1 MFWEFKKMNSAKSPP
16 WRGVGVG
23 KVKKFIHFFK
33 FLIPSFRVLL
43 VKKSITN
50 VQQ

>member
-23 KVKKFIHFFK
+23 KVKKFIHFFN
-33 FLIPSFRVLL
+33 FLYQVFVFY
-43 VKKSITN
+43 
-50 VQQ
+50 